1 MVCQIC
7 GKKSGFYP
15 LCAEHFRMRDDGLVI
30 KCKECGKWHL
40 KAEGCSQCGH
50 EERDSNEIMFERELL
65 EHWGKSLFRIFRTG
79 EEYAST
85 DYDLARYDKIKIVSG
100 ELHELWN
107 DLDKKVLYVPKKRLE
122 QWSIELEDIAD
133 EGLQKSDDSYDIGRY
148 SEVLRIAEE
157 IHNQIESYS
166 MDLEEIPEPES
177 ESSNV
182 MFVRDREILPKL
194 LDMID
199 AAESTILIASPWIW
213 GIKEIEEKLTHV
225 KEAKNVS
232 IRILT
237 RRAHDDPYHEETV
250 RGLHKRRFSIETA
263 DHLHAKIVI
272 VDNKELYIGSANLVA
287 PSMKKNLEA
296 GICTSDPRAVSQAL
310 VYFDDAF
317 SEAFENRFT
326 KSKEL

>member
-15 LCAEHFRMRDDGLVI
+15 LCAEHFRMRDQGLVI

-50 EERDSNEIMFERELL
+50 EDRDSNEIMFERELL
-65 EHWGKSLFRIFRTG
+65 EHWGKSLFRIFKTG
-79 EEYAST
+79 EEYAAT
-85 DYDLARYDKIKIVSG
+85 DYDLARYDKVKNVSG
-100 ELHELWN
+100 ELHELWK
-107 DLDKKVLYVPKKRLE
+107 DLDKKVLYVPKERLE

-133 EGLQKSDDSYDIGRY
+133 EGLQKSDDSFDIGRY

-157 IHNQIESYS
+157 IQDQIESYS
-166 MDLEEIPEPES
+166 MDLEDIPELES

-182 MFVRDREILPKL
+182 IFVRDREILPKL
-194 LDMID
+194 LEMID
-199 AAESTILIASPWIW
+199 KAENTILIASPWIW

-237 RRAHDDPYHEETV
+237 RRAVDDPYHEETV

-287 PSMKKNLEA
+287 PSMNKNLEA

-317 SEAFENRFT
+317 SEAFESRFT
-326 KSKEL
+326 KSKT